1 MNWLLTVCS
10 MKINLNHLT
19 QFEEV
24 KLKSADDML
33 TEKKGSC
40 EIECMSILNLQTM

>member
-33 TEKKGSC
+33 EKKGSC
-40 EIECMSILNLQTM
+40 EIECMSILNLQIM